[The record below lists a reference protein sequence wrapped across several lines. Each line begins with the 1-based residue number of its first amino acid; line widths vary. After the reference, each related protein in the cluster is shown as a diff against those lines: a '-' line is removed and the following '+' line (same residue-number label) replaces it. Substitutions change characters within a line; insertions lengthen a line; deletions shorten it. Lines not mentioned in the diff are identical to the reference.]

1 MGQDSHRLQ
10 DNENISPAHHWYCSY
25 GRWRSRP
32 RVWPWS
38 WTRLFLVKREIWT
51 WNCCCVCEC
60 VLFFSSSH
68 LSLKKNAHQN
78 ILLMPFFSEKIQPLT
93 PDSTVSFG
101 HCSDGPLCLKPALRQ
116 DGGDVA
122 ASTSLFWDHYFFFV
136 CFWLSYFQLF
146 FSITN
151 TTDPVE
157 KTFCFTGNKKIIYA
171 SVKCKKI
178 TSPLQN
184 QASLE
189 FTETNSNTHSWLLY
203 FCTPLRWEDWKDSPN
218 RQNQFLC
225 TTFQVLMNKRWNW
238 QPCLSLSFC
247 PRPDWQLFSFP
258 SAADVAAV
266 VMSLLLWTLSCL
278 FVSLAFF
285 FFPKTKSH

>member
-1 MGQDSHRLQ
+1 
-10 DNENISPAHHWYCSY
+10 
-25 GRWRSRP
+25 
-32 RVWPWS
+32 
-38 WTRLFLVKREIWT
+38 
-51 WNCCCVCEC
+51 
-60 VLFFSSSH
+60 
-68 LSLKKNAHQN
+68 
-78 ILLMPFFSEKIQPLT
+78 MPFFSEKIQPLT

-285 FFPKTKSH
+285 FFSKNKVTLKPPAEKHGFNLFFERKI